1 MKKRIICL
9 LLGMLMVASSLL
21 MAGCNNGDTGF
32 DDEEE
37 RLATTLH
44 LMIPTGESTTA
55 EAVSAVQDALNSI
68 FGSKYKTRIVIDAVS
83 EDEYLEK
90 LTERFDAQEKAAK
103 EAEEAKESRKK
114 AEKEAKKRGETLPP
128 LETEPEVTGD
138 VTVMNELG
146 FTETV
151 YPELEEHQIDIFFL
165 SGIDNL
171 WDFYE
176 AERLAYLDDD
186 LGSSS
191 KKLADFIHPT
201 FIEAAKLG
209 GSSVAVL
216 NNHTIGEYTMLLINK
231 ELADKYFYDTTE
243 YKSLADAVEFVEDMA
258 VSEPDYTPFLEK
270 VDTPSFVQWGHED
283 AFYGADVNKSNV
295 FGVATVPIVM
305 FQSNSFQSYYKIMRL
320 FEEKGYF
327 SEDPENDEK
336 FVAAVV
342 KGSLEDKLAYEED
355 YYVTVLQNPVALNED
370 VYAGMYCVNGHN
382 TNKEVSRAME
392 IITLINTDSTV
403 RNLLQ
408 YGVEGLHYRLNA
420 NGEVVRIND
429 DYSMNILHTGNS
441 FVAYPEEGMSKD
453 AWTYGKQQNLDSVTY
468 ALLGYSF
475 SEKDVKLF
483 TPNQT
488 IYDTVWDI
496 LESATYDQLANT
508 SGEENPFNAAT
519 DILRFQ
525 DKQGNVSVYNS
536 ITNATNETHFAARI
550 NEWYNSNF
558 S

>member
-176 AERLAYLDDD
+176 DERLAYLDDD

-231 ELADKYFYDTTE
+231 ELADKYYYDTTG
-243 YKSLADAVEFVEDMA
+243 YKTLADAVEFIEDMA
-258 VSEPDYTPFLEK
+258 VSEPEYTPFLEE
-270 VDTPSFVQWGHED
+270 VDTPNFIRWSDDES
-283 AFYGADVNKSNV
+283 FYGADVNSSNV
-295 FGVATVPIVM
+295 FGKATSPITM
-305 FQSNSFQSYYKIMRL
+305 FQSNSFQSYYSIMRL

-327 SEDPENDEK
+327 SEDPENDDK
-336 FVAAVV
+336 FAAAVV
-342 KGSLEDKLAYEED
+342 KGSLEDKLAYEEK
-355 YYVTVLQNPVALNED
+355 YYVTVLQVPVALND
-370 VYAGMYCVNGHN
+370 DIYAGMFCVNGHN
-382 TNKEVSRAME
+382 TNKEVSRSME
-392 IITLINTDSTV
+392 IITLLNTDSTV

-408 YGVEGLHYRLNA
+408 YGVEGLHYKLNA
-420 NGEVVRIND
+420 NGEVVRLND

-453 AWTYGKQQNLDSVTY
+453 AWVYGKQQNLDSTTY
-468 ALLGYSF
+468 SILGYSF
-475 SEKDVKLF
+475 SEKDAALF
-483 TPNQT
+483 APNAT
-488 IYDTVWDI
+488 LYDEIWET
-496 LESATYDQLANT
+496 LENATYDQLT
-508 SGEENPFNAAT
+508 KTTGEDNPYNIVT

-525 DKQGNVSVYNS
+525 DRQGNVSVYNS
-536 ITNATNETHFAARI
+536 VTNAGDESHFAARL

-558 S
+558 

>member
-21 MAGCNNGDTGF
+21 MAGCNSSDVGF
-32 DDEEE
+32 DEEEE

-44 LMIPTGESTTA
+44 FMIPTGDSTTA

-68 FGSKYKTRIVIDAVS
+68 FGSKYKTKIVLDAVT

-90 LTERFDAQEKAAK
+90 LTERFDAQEEAAAA
-103 EAEEAKESRKK
+103 AESAKESRKK

-146 FTETV
+146 FTETL
-151 YPELEEHQIDIFFL
+151 YPELEENQIDIFFL
-165 SGIDNL
+165 SGIDALTEFNNN
-171 WDFYE
+171 
-176 AERLAYLDDD
+176 ERLAMLDDD
-186 LGSSS
+186 LGSTS

-231 ELADKYFYDTTE
+231 ELADKYYYDTSN
-243 YKSLADAVEFVEDMA
+243 YKYITDAVDFIEDMA
-258 VSEPDYTPFLEK
+258 VSEPDYTPFLER
-270 VDTPSFVQWGHED
+270 VDAPNFLQWGSEKS
-283 AFYGADVNKSNV
+283 FYGADINSSNI
-295 FGVATVPIVM
+295 FGKTTMPIVM
-305 FQSNSFQSYYKIMRL
+305 FQSNNFQTYFKLMKL
-320 FEEKGYF
+320 FDEKGYF
-327 SEDPENDEK
+327 SEDPANDDK
-336 FVAAVV
+336 FAAAVV
-342 KGSLEDKLAYEED
+342 KGSLQDKIAYEEK
-355 YYVTVLQNPVALNED
+355 YYVTVLQAPVALNED
-370 VYAGMYCVNGHN
+370 IYAGMFCINGHN

-420 NGEVVRIND
+420 SGEVVRLND
-429 DYSMNILHTGNS
+429 DYSMNILHTGNA

-453 AWTYGKQQNLDSVTY
+453 AWEYGKQQNLESTTY

-475 SEKDVKLF
+475 KDKDRALF
-483 TPNQT
+483 VPNDAL
-488 IYDTVWDI
+488 YDEVWGI
-496 LESATYDQLANT
+496 LNSATYEDLMST
-508 SGEENPFNAAT
+508 SNEDNPFNIVT
-519 DILRFQ
+519 DILRFR
-525 DKQGNVSVYNS
+525 DKIGNVSTYNS
-536 ITNATNETHFAARI
+536 VTNASDESNFAGRL
-550 NEWYNSNF
+550 NEWFNDNF
-558 S
+558 